1 MTKFKVLALIGLA
14 FLAFIGLTVFYTV
27 LKIFFI
33 PLLVT
38 FTLGFFTGLA
48 VKSKK

>member
-1 MTKFKVLALIGLA
+1 MTKFKVIMFILLAL
-14 FLAFIGLTVFYTV
+14 FAFIGLTVFYAV
-27 LKIFFI
+27 LKVFFI